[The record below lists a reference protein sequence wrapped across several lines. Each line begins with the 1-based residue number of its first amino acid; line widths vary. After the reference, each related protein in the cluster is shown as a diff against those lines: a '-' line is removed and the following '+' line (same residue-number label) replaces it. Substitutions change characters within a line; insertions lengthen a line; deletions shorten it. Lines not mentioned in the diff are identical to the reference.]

1 MSRFSDLSSYKGIL
15 PYSSEL
21 FGVYQPL
28 LGWKS
33 TRTLNRYL
41 RGYGIDRAQL
51 YESAV
56 SRFQPDLQIHSDG
69 QSIEIGPLA
78 PATYAPQPGAIFN
91 STLVRE
97 IARVLPGDYS
107 DKVWDQLTP
116 DLVQRTLE
124 GPVKAAATDQYK
136 TLWHLQDNRARG
148 LSHQDPIQAV
158 TTKLQQETAVASML
172 LDFKNRGA
180 IGDLKHIIYDS
191 FQFKS
196 LSEFFGVG
204 TADNPFDTIDPHK
217 DLDRVGLSPIGL
229 VHLFREYF
237 FELDTFLGVPVGHVW
252 LSPGGS
258 VELIEVS
265 TRKAT
270 IEQSVEASTQVVR
283 KSSTTNTT
291 QDDLSEAVK
300 QDNQQNTKLGATAN
314 SNQSWVWGSANESAS
329 FGLDTTQQNAREN
342 THKQMRQQTQTLSEE
357 ITTNYKTTFKTVTE
371 TTDLSSKRYVLA
383 NSTNQ
388 LMNYE
393 LRRKMCQIGVQ
404 VQDVGTYMC
413 WQTYVDDAGKEL
425 GLADLIHI
433 TKPPDIPADPNPQ
446 SVPEPDSR
454 VKADPVTINWHYTFD
469 DDQCPAFVPIMTAQL
484 IPPRP
489 GYLFDK
495 AETVVTSGPNWDFS
509 YKTQDFSTTP
519 DGETNVTSVVIYLKG
534 GFTDDSNPALT
545 VQFTAFYVP
554 TKALLKSVSDQN
566 AKIAT
571 AATNAQNLA
580 FQEAYFAAATD
591 RVKQARDIQPR
602 PYDELREEERIVV
615 YRALLQDMLT
625 KGLTFPDDRT
635 RHVVSELLNSI
646 FDIDKMLYFVAPEWW
661 RPRRHA
667 ASLDLIPLT
676 NPDGTPQYGV
686 DGKPLMIPDPA
697 HVMGNELRAGA
708 SWGGAEAGRD
718 SNYYITG
725 DSTRARLGSSLGWLL
740 QLDGDNL
747 RNAFLN
753 SPWVKA
759 VIPIRPHH
767 ERAALNWLQ
776 QVEGTN
782 GIGPNDMYAGTEP
795 GYAGLTI
802 LEVLQKLADAVD
814 AKHTESTTTQQYV
827 DPSDPANKVTST
839 PVDVVYEQGFD
850 PLQGGFRVAPSP
862 PPNGNYEIFDQWI
875 EILPTDQVVPVEVKY
890 DPKTGRQL

>member
-1 MSRFSDLSSYKGIL
+1 MSRFSDLTSYKGIL

-33 TRTLNRYL
+33 VRSLHRYSG
-41 RGYGIDRAQL
+41 GYGIDRAKL

-56 SRFQPDLQIHSDG
+56 SRFQANLQIQTDG
-69 QSIEIGPLA
+69 QAIQIGALA
-78 PATYAPQPGAIFN
+78 PAKYAPQPGAIFN

-97 IARVLPGDYS
+97 IARALPAQYS
-107 DKVWDQLTP
+107 DNVWDQLTP
-116 DLVQRTLE
+116 ALVQRTLD
-124 GPVKAAATDQYK
+124 GPVKKAAIDQYK
-136 TLWHLQDNRARG
+136 ALWQRQNQARAFNV
-148 LSHQDPIQAV
+148 QVDATQAV
-158 TTKLQQETAVASML
+158 TTTLQQETAIASML

-180 IGDLKHIIYDS
+180 IGDLKHILYDA

-196 LSEFFGVG
+196 LVDIFGAG

-237 FELDTFLGVPVGHVW
+237 FELDTFLGVPVSHVW

-258 VELIEVS
+258 VELVEVS
-265 TRKAT
+265 TRKTTVEQT
-270 IEQSVEASTQVVR
+270 IEASTQVVR
-283 KSSTTNTT
+283 KSSTTNVT

-314 SNQSWVWGSANESAS
+314 SSQNWVWGSANESAS

-357 ITTNYKTTFKTVTE
+357 ITTNYKTTLKTVSE
-371 TTDLSSKRYVLA
+371 TTDVSSKRYVLA
-383 NSTNQ
+383 ITTDH
-388 LMNYE
+388 LINYE
-393 LRRKMCQIGVQ
+393 LRRKMRQIGVQ

-413 WQTYVDDAGKEL
+413 WQTYVDDAGKSL
-425 GLADLIHI
+425 GIANLIHM

-446 SVPEPDSR
+446 SVPVPDAR
-454 VKADPVTINWHYTFD
+454 IKADPVTITWHYTFD
-469 DDQCPAFVPIMTAQL
+469 DDQCPPFVPITTVQL
-484 IPPRP
+484 IAPRS
-489 GYLFDK
+489 GYIFDN
-495 AETVVTSGPNWDFS
+495 AEIVVTSGPNWGFR
-509 YKTQDFSTTP
+509 YNPQDSSTTP
-519 DGETNVTSVVIYLKG
+519 EGETNVTSVVVGLNG
-534 GFTDDSNPALT
+534 GFTDDSNPDLT
-545 VQFTAFYVP
+545 LQFTAFFVP
-554 TKALLKSVSDQN
+554 SKALRKTIDDQN
-566 AKIAT
+566 AKIAS
-571 AATNAQNLA
+571 AATNTQNRA
-580 FQEAYFAAATD
+580 YEEAYFAAAAD
-591 RVKQARDIQPR
+591 RIKQARDIKPR

-661 RPRRHA
+661 RPRLHS
-667 ASLDLIPLT
+667 ASLDLIPFT
-676 NPDGTPQYGV
+676 KPDGSTQLGA
-686 DGKPLMIPDPA
+686 DGKPLMIPDPS
-697 HVMGNELRAGA
+697 HVMGNVLEAGV
-708 SWGGAEAGRD
+708 SWGGAEAARD

-725 DSTRARLGSSLGWLL
+725 DSTPARLGSSLGWLL

-782 GIGPNDMYAGTEP
+782 GIGPGDMYAGPEP
-795 GYAGLTI
+795 AFQGLTI

-814 AKHTESTTTQQYV
+814 AKHTESITTQQYAN
-827 DPSDPANKVTST
+827 PSDPANNVTST

-862 PPNGNYEIFDQWI
+862 PPKGNFEIFDQWI

-890 DPKTGRQL
+890 DPKTGRQT